1 MWRCVW
7 RGEGRTFGTQLWEA
21 PRQPLHNCVS
31 AGLARHLVAFSR
43 CVRYRIDMSRCI
55 TLCGLQPMQ
64 RSVRHSETMTG
75 GVHFSNHGGGWRRAK
90 PRISPRVG
98 EATCGAC
105 QIAPVHNRTP
115 EVVRGC
121 ASAVVRCVSSCVPH
135 GCVCNDGLPP
145 PPGWHIGVPFVSP
158 RMSPTPRSAKY
169 GATHGAN
176 RLPGLEIT
184 SPWVFSPLQAEWRRR
199 HPMPDGASPL

>member
-1 MWRCVW
+1 MYRERHGCNSMPPLYCLSTTKLIRYCNKNKFFTQIINFHGWGDVGRCVW

-75 GVHFSNHGGGWRRAK
+75 GVHFSNPGGGWRRAK

-121 ASAVVRCVSSCVPH
+121 APAVVRCVSSCVPH
-135 GCVCNDGLPP
+135 GCV
-145 PPGWHIGVPFVSP
+145 V
-158 RMSPTPRSAKY
+158 
-169 GATHGAN
+169 
-176 RLPGLEIT
+176 
-184 SPWVFSPLQAEWRRR
+184 Q
-199 HPMPDGASPL
+199 